1 MPIRSDLSEREK
13 MNSAISENLVIVITG
28 GTSGIGKQFAKDF
41 ANQGAQVVVC
51 SDSSQSLA
59 QTRTDFE
66 QAGLKVDTQECDVRS
81 ANQVRHLADYTLN
94 QYGHLD
100 ILINNAGYAVYRPF
114 EESSVDEVLDL
125 MDVNLTGAMRCA
137 KAFLPSM
144 IQRRSGR
151 IVNISSIG
159 GETIIT
165 PNAAYCTA
173 KHGMVAWSKALRYEL
188 SHFDVKVNVVCPAH
202 TKTNFH
208 DHPTFRRRDPYR
220 RKNARSLTVEQVS
233 GAVMSAIQKD
243 RVLTYVPWW
252 QGLVVWSL
260 NVLPFLTLPVWDRIS
275 RKRVEQLYDQIEL
288 EKAKSKVNL

>member
-1 MPIRSDLSEREK
+1 MSDNNFGSSSIFVGMSVL
-13 MNSAISENLVIVITG
+13 ITG
-28 GTSGIGKQFAKDF
+28 GSSGIGKQLAKDF
-41 ANQGAQVVVC
+41 STQGAQVVVC

-81 ANQVRHLADYTLN
+81 ANQVNSLADYTLR

-114 EESSVDEVLDL
+114 EESSLDEVLDL
-125 MDVNLTGAMRCA
+125 LDVNLAGAMRCA

-144 IQRRSGR
+144 IEHHSGR

-165 PNAAYCTA
+165 PNAVYCAA

-188 SHFDVKVNVVCPAH
+188 AHFNVQVNVVCPAH

-208 DHPTFRRRDPYR
+208 DHFTFRRRDPYR
-220 RKNARSLTVEQVS
+220 RKKARSLTVEHVS
-233 GAVMSAIQKD
+233 AAVIFAIQKD
-243 RVLTYVPWW
+243 CILTYAPWW
-252 QGLVVWSL
+252 QGLVVWAL
-260 NVLPFLTLPVWDRIS
+260 NALSFVMNPIWDWITQKRIA
-275 RKRVEQLYDQIEL
+275 QLYEQIEQ
-288 EKAKSKVNL
+288 ERKSG